1 MKSEVSKRTFGQLN
15 YEFSPKYLLV
25 LAILAGIIMSSCSSG
40 NGKNANKEKLV
51 NIPVLELK
59 SRDIEVPKTYVCDI
73 QAVQFVEVRAK
84 VEGFVDR
91 IYVDEG
97 QFVKK
102 GQTLFQLTSNE
113 FNEMV
118 NSANAKMMQARAEA
132 KSASLEVERLQVLV
146 NKNIISSSELELAKS
161 KRAVAESS
169 ILEAESILKNA
180 KTGLSYTTIKAPFDG
195 IVDRIPYKTGSL
207 VTAGDLLTNITDISE
222 VFAYYKVTEN
232 EYLQYMR
239 EKMEE
244 DSTGMKEE
252 FGEDITLIL
261 SDGMEYPLK
270 GKLETMEADF
280 ERGTGSIAFRVR
292 FPNPDQLLKHG
303 ASGKVQM
310 TNMLEDIYLIPQ
322 KSTFEIQDYNY
333 VYMITKDNKVVVRSF
348 RPLQRFGVY
357 YIADGFHE
365 GDRIIFE
372 GIQQVRDGMEIEPS
386 PVTELE
392 AYDTLSI
399 SK

>member
-1 MKSEVSKRTFGQLN
+1 
-15 YEFSPKYLLV
+15 
-25 LAILAGIIMSSCSSG
+25 
-40 NGKNANKEKLV
+40 
-51 NIPVLELK
+51 
-59 SRDIEVPKTYVCDI
+59 
-73 QAVQFVEVRAK
+73 
-84 VEGFVDR
+84 
-91 IYVDEG
+91 
-97 QFVKK
+97 
-102 GQTLFQLTSNE
+102 
-113 FNEMV
+113 
-118 NSANAKMMQARAEA
+118 
-132 KSASLEVERLQVLV
+132 
-146 NKNIISSSELELAKS
+146 
-161 KRAVAESS
+161 
-169 ILEAESILKNA
+169 
-180 KTGLSYTTIKAPFDG
+180 FDG

-357 YIADGFHE
+357 YIADGFQE

-392 AYDTLSI
+392 AYDTLRI

>member
-1 MKSEVSKRTFGQLN
+1 MKSKVSHATFGSFH
-15 YEFSPKYLLV
+15 YWYPKVLSAILLV
-25 LAILAGIIMSSCSSG
+25 AVSSFISCSSG

-51 NIPVLELK
+51 NIPVLELQ
-59 SRDIEVPKTYVCDI
+59 SRGIEVPKTYVCDI

-132 KSASLEVERLQVLV
+132 KAASLEVERLQVLV

-244 DSTGMKEE
+244 DSVGLKEE
-252 FGEDITLIL
+252 FEDDITLIL

-357 YIADGFHE
+357 YIADGFQE